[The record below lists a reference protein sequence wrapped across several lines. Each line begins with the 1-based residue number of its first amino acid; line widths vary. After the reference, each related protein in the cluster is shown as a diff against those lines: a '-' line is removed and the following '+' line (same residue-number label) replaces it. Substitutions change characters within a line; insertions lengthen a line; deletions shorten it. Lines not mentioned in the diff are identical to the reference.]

1 MSKEIT
7 MIKLL
12 IAGSRDFHD
21 YDVVKKEF
29 DKLGKDA
36 EIISGCAMGA
46 DTLAIRLAKELELV
60 VHTFPA
66 NWTKYGKGA
75 GFVRNKDMVDLCD
88 EALIF
93 WNGKSK
99 GTEHTICLLMD
110 NKKSFTLRMTKEI
123 IDDTE
128 SETN

>member
-1 MSKEIT
+1 M
-7 MIKLL
+7 KLL

-21 YDVVKKEF
+21 YKVVKEQF
-29 DKLGKDA
+29 TKLNIDA

-46 DTLAIRLAKELELV
+46 DTLAIRLAKELELLL
-60 VHTFPA
+60 HTFPA
-66 NWTKYGKGA
+66 NWEKYGRGA
-75 GFVRNKDMVDLCD
+75 GFIRNKDMVDLCD

-93 WNGKSK
+93 WDGESK
-99 GTEHTICLLMD
+99 GTAHTISLLLD